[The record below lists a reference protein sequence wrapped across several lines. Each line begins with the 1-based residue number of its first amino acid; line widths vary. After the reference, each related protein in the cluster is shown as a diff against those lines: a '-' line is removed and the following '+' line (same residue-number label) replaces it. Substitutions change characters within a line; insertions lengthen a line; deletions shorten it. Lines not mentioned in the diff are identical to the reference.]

1 MRNRADWIFILYFK
15 YIIFNQPKI
24 NSVYPI
30 KHVPKTM
37 VYRFRGK
44 KNHAIYF
51 LDQFVYS
58 GKKFKKIYIFLLQF
72 IDRNFDFDTMN

>member
-1 MRNRADWIFILYFK
+1 MRNRDDWIFILYFK

-37 VYRFRGK
+37 VYRFRE
-44 KNHAIYF
+44 
-51 LDQFVYS
+51 
-58 GKKFKKIYIFLLQF
+58 KKITRFIF
-72 IDRNFDFDTMN
+72 